1 MLVQRI
7 WPKIGL
13 NHGVKAIF
21 FPRTLPRK
29 PRITYEEKAANQETS
44 TKSLENIL
52 SLATIA

>member
-1 MLVQRI
+1 M
-7 WPKIGL
+7 
-13 NHGVKAIF
+13 F
-21 FPRTLPRK
+21 FQRTLPRK